1 MKDFYLDLSSESVL
15 YENSAESFKCS
26 IQPYIELNGEWEVA
40 VTEIVLPRVKNI
52 RFGEVT
58 TTTGGRSKI
67 YKIPDDYY
75 ATPAQLLDVFRALRI
90 TGVGFRYDEK
100 SQKAW
105 ISVTAGIEVTLDENL
120 TSILGLEQKKYTTT
134 TIGVNTVDMFR
145 TIKPMLLKTDL
156 IEPQVFGEI
165 RRPVLRA
172 IYTESPHIEFAPK
185 YLPVIGKQLSD
196 IHFHL
201 SDINNRL
208 HEFLPG
214 SVNLTLHFRKCN
226 RVSQGTI
233 KEPQRRKYSHY

>member
-1 MKDFYLDLSSESVL
+1 MKDFHLDLSSESVL
-15 YENSAESFKCS
+15 YENSAESFKCP
-26 IQPYIELNGEWEVA
+26 IQPQIELDGDWEVA

-58 TTTGGRSKI
+58 TTTGGRIKK

-75 ATPAQLLDVFRALRI
+75 ATPAQLLEVFRASRM

-105 ISVTAGIEVTLDENL
+105 LSVTAGTEVILDENL
-120 TSILGLEQKKYTTT
+120 ASILSLEQKKYTTT
-134 TIGVNTVDMFR
+134 AIGVNTVDMFR

-172 IYTESPHIEFAPK
+172 IYTESPHIDT
-185 YLPVIGKQLSD
+185 VIST
-196 IHFHL
+196 
-201 SDINNRL
+201 INYTHSYR
-208 HEFLPG
+208 E
-214 SVNLTLHFRKCN
+214 
-226 RVSQGTI
+226 VSISRYISENAVRHRQ
-233 KEPQRRKYSHY
+233 EL